1 METEKRK
8 WLPYLVYAL
17 LSLAILGAMLL
28 PGYILTLD
36 MLFTPNMDSTAQLY
50 GLSESISARAPLLL
64 SVQWLSD
71 IIPAWL
77 VQTVI
82 LFLIFFLAGLGAHKL
97 LPFKGSGSYFAGL
110 LYMVNPFIYV
120 RFMAGLWPL
129 LAAYALIPFAVKA
142 FLELLEKGGMKNA
155 IKLTL
160 LSTLVGVML
169 VHGLFLLLL
178 IFLVIFVVKLISEH
192 KSPAR
197 LLSISKY
204 VGISAA
210 MFLVLNVYWLIP
222 VLTAGTARLEQIG
235 QADLLLFA
243 PKAVGEAGAAFA
255 LASMH
260 GFWNPGWV
268 YASNFIAFWPV
279 LFVFILFL
287 AVYGLL
293 STLKDKKVRWVGI
306 SLAAVGIVGFVFAV
320 GASLNLTRPAF
331 EWLFNNLVFVRGFRD
346 SQKFVALLCLSYAYL
361 GGLGVEAL
369 GDEFR
374 QRRKRLLWVGAN
386 VFIVLALLVPLFYS
400 FPIFSSWGQLKA
412 TDYPEEWYEVNE
424 YLNQDDDDFNVLF
437 LPWHLYMDYSWLP
450 NTNKRLANP
459 AQQFFDKPTIRGDNL
474 EIAGK
479 YSGSTNPISKYVEFL
494 LSNASNVSNMGE
506 LLAPL
511 NVKYVLLVHEVDY
524 ANYDFLYQQE
534 DLTVELEKPGI
545 TLLKNEH
552 STARAY
558 GVNSV
563 VYINSLEEY
572 LELSTEQDVTEH
584 LYVIGS
590 GPGNNGSAQMEK
602 LTVIGKNPV
611 KYQTAGSSQ
620 TYTVFTVPQ
629 NMSTQCWEYNNDK
642 SSLQNLGFM
651 PAFTS
656 SPDDGEIVY
665 TRFYHVYLPSYIVSA
680 VALGVMVCF
689 YFRRSKKKLL

>member
-1 METEKRK
+1 METEKKK

-17 LSLAILGAMLL
+17 LSLVILGALLL

-36 MLFTPNMDSTAQLY
+36 MLFTPNMDSNAQLY

-77 VQTVI
+77 VQKVI

-97 LPFKGSGSYFAGL
+97 VPFKGLGSYFAGL
-110 LYMVNPFIYV
+110 LYMVNPFTYV

-142 FLELLEKGGMKNA
+142 FLELLGKGSMKNA

-178 IFLVIFVVKLISEH
+178 IFLVIFVVKLISER
-192 KSPAR
+192 KNSAR
-197 LLSISKY
+197 LLHISKY

-210 MFLVLNVYWLIP
+210 MFLVLNVYWLVP

-235 QADLLLFA
+235 QADILLFA
-243 PKAVGEAGAAFA
+243 PKASGGAGVTFA

-268 YASNFIAFWPV
+268 YASNFIPFWPV

-287 AVYGLL
+287 AIYGLL
-293 STLKDKKVRWVGI
+293 SILKDKKARWQGI
-306 SLAAVGIVGFVFAV
+306 SLAVVGITGFIFAV
-320 GASLNLTRPAF
+320 GASLDLTKPAF
-331 EWLFNNLVFVRGFRD
+331 EWLFNNLVLVRGFRD

-361 GGLGVEAL
+361 GGLGVEAFIA
-369 GDEFR
+369 EFR
-374 QRRKRLLWVGAN
+374 RRKKHVLWAGAK
-386 VFIVLALLVPLFYS
+386 VFIVFALLVPLFYS
-400 FPIFSSWGQLKA
+400 FPIFNSWGQLEA

-424 YLNQDDDDFNVLF
+424 YLNQDDDDFNILF

-450 NTNKRLANP
+450 NSNKRLANP

-494 LSNASNVSNMGE
+494 LGNASSVNNLGE

-524 ANYDFLYQQE
+524 ASYDFLYQQE

-558 GVNSV
+558 GVSSM
-563 VYINSLEEY
+563 VYIDSLEEY
-572 LELSTEQDVTEH
+572 LELSTEQDVMEH
-584 LYVIGS
+584 LYVMGDEIGS
-590 GPGNNGSAQMEK
+590 DSSARMEK
-602 LTVIGKNPV
+602 LAVTEKNPA
-611 KYQTAGSSQ
+611 KYQVAGSNQ

-629 NMSTQCWEYNNDK
+629 NMSTQCWEYNGDK
-642 SSLQNLGFM
+642 STLQNLGIM
-651 PAFTS
+651 PAFSS
-656 SPDDGEIVY
+656 SPDDGEITY
-665 TRFYHVYLPSYIVSA
+665 TRFYYVYLPSYIISA
-680 VALGVMVCF
+680 VAAGFMVYL
-689 YFRRSKKKLL
+689 YFRRSK

>member
-17 LSLAILGAMLL
+17 LSLAILGPLLL

-36 MLFTPNMDSTAQLY
+36 MLFTPDMDSTTQLY
-50 GLSESISARAPLLL
+50 GLSESISARSPFLL
-64 SVQWLSD
+64 SMQVVSD

-77 VQTVI
+77 LQKVI

-97 LPFKGSGSYFAGL
+97 VPFKGAGSYFAGL
-110 LYMVNPFIYV
+110 LYMVNPFTYV
-120 RFMAGLWPL
+120 RFMAGQWPL
-129 LAAYALIPFAVKA
+129 LAAYALIPFGVKA
-142 FLELLEKGGMKNA
+142 FLELLEKGGMKNT
-155 IKLTL
+155 IKLIL

-169 VHGLFLLLL
+169 IHGLFLLLL
-178 IFLVIFVVKLISEH
+178 VFLVIFVVKLINER
-192 KSPAR
+192 KNPAR
-197 LLSISKY
+197 LLQISRY

-243 PKAVGEAGAAFA
+243 PKAVGEAGVAFA

-268 YASNFIAFWPV
+268 YASNFIPFWPV

-287 AVYGLL
+287 AVYGFL
-293 STLKDKKVRWVGI
+293 SILKDKKARWVTI
-306 SLAAVGIVGFVFAV
+306 SLAVVGIVSFAFAA
-320 GASLNLTRPAF
+320 GATLKLTRPVF
-331 EWLFNNLVFVRGFRD
+331 EWFFNNLVFVRGFRD

-361 GGLGVEAL
+361 GGLGVETL
-369 GDEFR
+369 SVEFR
-374 QRRKRLLWVGAN
+374 QRRKRLRRVGAN
-386 VFIVLALLVPLFYS
+386 VFIILALLVPLFYS
-400 FPIFSSWGQLKA
+400 FPIFGSWGQLKA
-412 TDYPEEWYEVNE
+412 TDYPEEWYEIND

-437 LPWHLYMDYSWLP
+437 LPWHQYMDYSWLP
-450 NTNKRLANP
+450 NTNKRVASP
-459 AQQFFDKPTIRGDNL
+459 ARQFFNKPIISGDNI
-474 EIAGK
+474 EAGGK

-494 LSNASNVSNMGE
+494 LDNASNVNNLGE

-511 NVKYVLLVHEVDY
+511 NVKYVLLVHEVGY
-524 ANYDFLYQQE
+524 ARYNFLYQQE
-534 DLTVELEKPGI
+534 DLTVELEKPNI

-552 STARAY
+552 PTARAC

-572 LELSTEQDVTEH
+572 LELSTKQDIMKH

-590 GPGNNGSAQMEK
+590 GPSDDDNAQMEK
-602 LTVIGKNPV
+602 LTVIEKNSV
-611 KYQTAGSSQ
+611 KYQITGSSQ
-620 TYTVFTVPQ
+620 SYIVFTVPQ
-629 NMSTQCWEYNNDK
+629 NVTTQYWEYNDDK
-642 SSLQNLGFM
+642 PLFQNLGFM

-656 SPDDGEIVY
+656 SPNEGEVVY
-665 TRFYHVYLPSYIVSA
+665 TRFYYVYLPSYIISVI
-680 VALGVMVCF
+680 VLGFMVYF
-689 YFRRSKKKLL
+689 YFHCSKQKRL

>member
-1 METEKRK
+1 METKKRK

-36 MLFTPNMDSTAQLY
+36 MLFTPNMDFTAQLY

-64 SVQWLSD
+64 LVQLVSD

-97 LPFKGSGSYFAGL
+97 LPFKGAGSYFAGL

-142 FLELLEKGGMKNA
+142 FLELLEKGGMKNT

-178 IFLVIFVVKLISEH
+178 VFLIIFVVKLISER
-192 KSPAR
+192 KNSLR
-197 LLSISKY
+197 LLQASKY

-210 MFLVLNVYWLIP
+210 MFLVLNTYWLIP

-235 QADLLLFA
+235 QADLVLFA
-243 PKAVGEAGAAFA
+243 PKAVGEAGVAFA

-268 YASNFIAFWPV
+268 YTSNFIPFWPV

-287 AVYGLL
+287 AVYGFL
-293 STLKDKKVRWVGI
+293 SILKDKKARWVGI

-320 GASLNLTRPAF
+320 GASSNLTKLAF
-331 EWLFNNLVFVRGFRD
+331 EWLFDNLVFVRGFRD

-369 GDEFR
+369 SAEFR
-374 QRRKRLLWVGAN
+374 QRRRRLLRVGAN
-386 VFIVLALLVPLFYS
+386 LFIILALLVPLFYS
-400 FPIFSSWGQLKA
+400 FPIFGSWGQLKA
-412 TDYPEEWYEVNE
+412 TDYPEEWYEIND
-424 YLNQDDDDFNVLF
+424 YLNEDDDDFNVLF

-459 AQQFFDKPTIRGDNL
+459 AQQFFDKPIIRGDNL

-494 LSNASNVSNMGE
+494 LSNASNVSNLGE

-524 ANYDFLYQQE
+524 ASYDFLYQQE

-552 STARAY
+552 PTARAY

-572 LELSTEQDVTEH
+572 LDLSTKQDVMEH

-590 GPGNNGSAQMEK
+590 GPGNDGSTQMEK
-602 LTVIGKNPV
+602 LTVTP
-611 KYQTAGSSQ
+611 AGR
-620 TYTVFTVPQ
+620 
-629 NMSTQCWEYNNDK
+629 
-642 SSLQNLGFM
+642 
-651 PAFTS
+651 PAGRPLS
-656 SPDDGEIVY
+656 A
-665 TRFYHVYLPSYIVSA
+665 TRTHP
-680 VALGVMVCF
+680 G
-689 YFRRSKKKLL
+689 